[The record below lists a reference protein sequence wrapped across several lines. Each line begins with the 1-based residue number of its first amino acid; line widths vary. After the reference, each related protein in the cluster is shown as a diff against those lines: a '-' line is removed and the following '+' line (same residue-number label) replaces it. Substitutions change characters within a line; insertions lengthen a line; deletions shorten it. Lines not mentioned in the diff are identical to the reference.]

1 MSGSGISWAICKSA
15 PRCRQITTPVPH
27 HSVFYRPDAFPA
39 AQPTASKHWR
49 PKDHRTSYTTASARQ
64 CKCGRFSL
72 PQYSKQEW
80 PLFTAAL
87 EQTSNVTTARN
98 VGRSSSRVRR
108 RASGLPYPAS
118 GRRSWLPPFPSLRRI
133 PSPRFDTC
141 TTAPETWPLPAVKRA
156 HPPGAHDKDQFLH
169 VNEVRI

>member
-15 PRCRQITTPVPH
+15 HRSRQITTPVPH
-27 HSVFYRPDAFPA
+27 HSVFYRPDALPA

-87 EQTSNVTTARN
+87 EQTLNVTTARN
-98 VGRSSSRVRR
+98 VGRSSSRVRW

-118 GRRSWLPPFPSLRRI
+118 GRRSWLPPSPPSVAFPVHVLTHAPRRRRPGRCPPLNVPI
-133 PSPRFDTC
+133 RQAPTTKTNFC
-141 TTAPETWPLPAVKRA
+141 T
-156 HPPGAHDKDQFLH
+156 
-169 VNEVRI
+169 